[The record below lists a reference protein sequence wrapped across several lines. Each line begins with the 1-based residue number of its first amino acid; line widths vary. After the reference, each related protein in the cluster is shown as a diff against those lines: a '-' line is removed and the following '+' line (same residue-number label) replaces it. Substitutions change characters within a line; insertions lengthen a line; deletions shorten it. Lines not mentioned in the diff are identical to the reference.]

1 MKNERVIRVLEGVLT
16 TSLPRRRKR
25 DNYGNWVWDEDR
37 TPVDSVEKVEQIR
50 LDWRDLIALS
60 IASLETFILP
70 LVVFLVILFVVA
82 LAFAH

>member
-1 MKNERVIRVLEGVLT
+1 MI
-16 TSLPRRRKR
+16 TSFLPRRRKR
-25 DNYGNWVWDEDR
+25 DIYGNWVWDEDR
-37 TPVDSVEKVEQIR
+37 TPFDSVESVEQIR

-70 LVVFLVILFVVA
+70 LVEFLVILFVVA